1 MKKWA
6 QISAVLIIGLT
17 GILIFYSLVV
27 TKPVAET
34 VQREAVL
41 STVEVWVAEP
51 SEHQVVIDTQGIVE
65 PVHVTDLASEVGG
78 RVKFLSPDFE
88 VGQRFE
94 EGQVMLEIDSS
105 DYEAIQAK
113 ANSELSEAKLSL
125 IKEKALS
132 RQAIRDWEALGK
144 GKDPNDLVL
153 RKPQLET
160 ALARVVAAKAGLE
173 KSERDLERTKTR
185 SPYESKVKK
194 TNVELGSLLS
204 PGTIIGSIYSAD
216 KYEIRLPVSISDYD
230 FVEFDSSSE
239 VSFYTDIAGT
249 QHEWKGQL
257 LRTESQVDR
266 SSQSIFLV
274 ASIENTDLKNKFL
287 VPGIYLK
294 AKLFGKKI
302 KDTYSVPR
310 GALIGKNRIIIALE
324 NDTVSF
330 KEVTIMR
337 SSRDEVIISGGISRG
352 DRIVTTPIPNA
363 IEGMKVNIYDD
374 SVLVD

>member
-6 QISAVLIIGLT
+6 QITAVLIIGLT

-274 ASIENTDLKNKFL
+274 ASIENSDLKNKFL

-352 DRIVTTPIPNA
+352 DRIITTPIPNA

>member
-6 QISAVLIIGLT
+6 QITAVFIVGLI
-17 GILIFYSLVV
+17 GILVFYSLVA

-34 VQREAVL
+34 VQRQAVL
-41 STVEVWVAEP
+41 STVEVWLAEP
-51 SEHQVVIDTQGIVE
+51 TEHQVVIESQGVVE

-78 RVKFLSPDFE
+78 RVKFLSPEFE
-88 VGQRFE
+88 VGQRFQ
-94 EGQVMLEIDSS
+94 EGQVILEIDSS

-113 ANSELSEAKLSL
+113 ANSELAEAKLYL
-125 IKEKALS
+125 IKERALS
-132 RQAIRDWEALGK
+132 QQASRDWEALGK

-160 ALARVVAAKAGLE
+160 ALARVVAAKAALE
-173 KSERDLERTKTR
+173 KSERDLERTKIR
-185 SPYESKVKK
+185 SPYESKIKN
-194 TNVELGSLLS
+194 TNIELGSLLS
-204 PGTIIGSIYSAD
+204 PGTTIGSIYSAD

-230 FVEFDSSSE
+230 FVEFDFSSE
-239 VSFYTDIAGT
+239 VSFQTDIAGAQYKWT
-249 QHEWKGQL
+249 GQL

-274 ASIENTDLKNKFL
+274 ASIENSELKNKFL

-330 KEVTIMR
+330 KEVTIIR
-337 SSRDEVIISGGISRG
+337 SSREEVIISEGISKG

-363 IEGMKVNIYDD
+363 IEGMKVNIYDE

>member
-6 QISAVLIIGLT
+6 QITAVFIVGLI
-17 GILIFYSLVV
+17 GILVFYSLVA

-34 VQREAVL
+34 VQRQAVL
-41 STVEVWVAEP
+41 STVEVWLAEP
-51 SEHQVVIDTQGIVE
+51 TEHQVVIESQGVVE

-78 RVKFLSPDFE
+78 RVKFLSPEFE
-88 VGQRFE
+88 VGQRFQ
-94 EGQVMLEIDSS
+94 EGQVILEIDSS

-113 ANSELSEAKLSL
+113 ANSELAEAKLYL
-125 IKEKALS
+125 IKERALS
-132 RQAIRDWEALGK
+132 QQASRDWEALGK

-160 ALARVVAAKAGLE
+160 ALARVVAAKAALE
-173 KSERDLERTKTR
+173 KSERDLERTKIR
-185 SPYESKVKK
+185 SPYESKIKN
-194 TNVELGSLLS
+194 TNIELGSLLS
-204 PGTIIGSIYSAD
+204 PGTTIGSIYSAD

-230 FVEFDSSSE
+230 FVEFDFSSE
-239 VSFYTDIAGT
+239 VSFQTDIAGAQYKWT
-249 QHEWKGQL
+249 GQL

-274 ASIENTDLKNKFL
+274 ASIENSELKDKFL

-330 KEVTIMR
+330 KEVTIIR
-337 SSRDEVIISGGISRG
+337 SSREEVIISEGISKG

-363 IEGMKVNIYDD
+363 IEGMKVNIYDE
-374 SVLVD
+374 SVLVN

>member
-6 QISAVLIIGLT
+6 QITAVFIVGLI
-17 GILIFYSLVV
+17 GILVFYSLVA

-34 VQREAVL
+34 VQRQAVL
-41 STVEVWVAEP
+41 STVEVWLAEP
-51 SEHQVVIDTQGIVE
+51 TEHQVVIESQGVVE

-78 RVKFLSPDFE
+78 RVKFLSPEFE
-88 VGQRFE
+88 VGQRFQ
-94 EGQVMLEIDSS
+94 EGQVILEIDSS

-113 ANSELSEAKLSL
+113 ANSELAEAKLYL
-125 IKEKALS
+125 IKERALS
-132 RQAIRDWEALGK
+132 QQASRDWEALGK

-160 ALARVVAAKAGLE
+160 ALARVVAAKAALE
-173 KSERDLERTKTR
+173 KSERDLERTKIR
-185 SPYESKVKK
+185 SPYESKIKN
-194 TNVELGSLLS
+194 TNIELGSLLS
-204 PGTIIGSIYSAD
+204 PGTTIGSIYSAD

-230 FVEFDSSSE
+230 FVEFDFSSE
-239 VSFYTDIAGT
+239 VSFQTDIAGAQYKWT
-249 QHEWKGQL
+249 GQL

-274 ASIENTDLKNKFL
+274 ASIENSELKNKFL

-330 KEVTIMR
+330 KEVTIIR
-337 SSRDEVIISGGISRG
+337 SSREEVIISEGISKG

-363 IEGMKVNIYDD
+363 IEGMKVNVYDE
-374 SVLVD
+374 SVLVN

>member
-6 QISAVLIIGLT
+6 QITAVFIVGLI
-17 GILIFYSLVV
+17 GILVFYSLVA

-34 VQREAVL
+34 VQRQAVL
-41 STVEVWVAEP
+41 STVEVWPAEP
-51 SEHQVVIDTQGIVE
+51 TEHQVVIESQGVVE

-78 RVKFLSPDFE
+78 RVKFLSPEFE
-88 VGQRFE
+88 VGQRFQ
-94 EGQVMLEIDSS
+94 EGQVILEIDSS

-113 ANSELSEAKLSL
+113 ANSELAEAKLYL
-125 IKEKALS
+125 IKERALS
-132 RQAIRDWEALGK
+132 QQASRDWEALGK

-160 ALARVVAAKAGLE
+160 ALARVVAAKAALE
-173 KSERDLERTKTR
+173 KSERDLERTKIR
-185 SPYESKVKK
+185 SPYESKIKN
-194 TNVELGSLLS
+194 TNIELGSLLS
-204 PGTIIGSIYSAD
+204 PGTTIGSIYSAD

-230 FVEFDSSSE
+230 FVEFDFSSE
-239 VSFYTDIAGT
+239 VSFQTDIAGAQYKWT
-249 QHEWKGQL
+249 GQL

-274 ASIENTDLKNKFL
+274 ASIENSELKNKFL

-330 KEVTIMR
+330 KEVTIIR
-337 SSRDEVIISGGISRG
+337 SSREEVIISEGISKG

-363 IEGMKVNIYDD
+363 IEGMKVNIYDE

>member
-6 QISAVLIIGLT
+6 QITAVFIVGLI
-17 GILIFYSLVV
+17 GILVFYSLVA

-34 VQREAVL
+34 VQRQAVL
-41 STVEVWVAEP
+41 STVEVWLAEP
-51 SEHQVVIDTQGIVE
+51 TEHQVVIESQGVVE

-78 RVKFLSPDFE
+78 RVKFLSPEFE
-88 VGQRFE
+88 VGQRFQ
-94 EGQVMLEIDSS
+94 EGQVILEIDSS

-113 ANSELSEAKLSL
+113 ANSELAEAKLYL
-125 IKEKALS
+125 IKERALS
-132 RQAIRDWEALGK
+132 QQASRDWEALGK

-160 ALARVVAAKAGLE
+160 ALARVVAAKAALE
-173 KSERDLERTKTR
+173 KSERDLERTKIR
-185 SPYESKVKK
+185 SPYESKIKN
-194 TNVELGSLLS
+194 TNIELGSLLS
-204 PGTIIGSIYSAD
+204 PGTTIGSIYSAD

-230 FVEFDSSSE
+230 FVEFDFSSE
-239 VSFYTDIAGT
+239 VSFQTDIAGAQYKWT
-249 QHEWKGQL
+249 GQL

-274 ASIENTDLKNKFL
+274 ASIENSELKDKFL

-330 KEVTIMR
+330 KEVTIIR
-337 SSRDEVIISGGISRG
+337 SSREEVIISEGISKG

-363 IEGMKVNIYDD
+363 IEGMKVNIYDE

>member
-6 QISAVLIIGLT
+6 QITAVFIVGLI
-17 GILIFYSLVV
+17 GILVFYSLVA

-34 VQREAVL
+34 VQRQAVL
-41 STVEVWVAEP
+41 STVEVWLAEP
-51 SEHQVVIDTQGIVE
+51 TEHQVVIESQGVVE

-78 RVKFLSPDFE
+78 RVKFLSPEFE
-88 VGQRFE
+88 VGQRFQ
-94 EGQVMLEIDSS
+94 EGQVILEIDSS

-113 ANSELSEAKLSL
+113 ANSELAEAKLYL
-125 IKEKALS
+125 IKERALS
-132 RQAIRDWEALGK
+132 QQASRDWEALGK

-160 ALARVVAAKAGLE
+160 ALARVVAAKAALE
-173 KSERDLERTKTR
+173 KSERDLERTKIR
-185 SPYESKVKK
+185 SPYESKIKN
-194 TNVELGSLLS
+194 TNIELGSLLS
-204 PGTIIGSIYSAD
+204 PGTTIGSIYSAD

-230 FVEFDSSSE
+230 FVEFDFSSE
-239 VSFYTDIAGT
+239 VSFQTDIAGAQYKWT
-249 QHEWKGQL
+249 GQL

-274 ASIENTDLKNKFL
+274 ASIENSELKNKFL

-330 KEVTIMR
+330 KEVTIIR
-337 SSRDEVIISGGISRG
+337 SSREEVIISEGISKG

-363 IEGMKVNIYDD
+363 IEGMKVNIYDE
-374 SVLVD
+374 SVLVN

>member
-6 QISAVLIIGLT
+6 QITAVLIIGLT

-173 KSERDLERTKTR
+173 KSERDLERTKIR

-274 ASIENTDLKNKFL
+274 ASIENSDLKNKFL

-337 SSRDEVIISGGISRG
+337 SSRDEVIISGGISKG
-352 DRIVTTPIPNA
+352 DRIITTPIPNA

>member
-6 QISAVLIIGLT
+6 QITAVFIVGLI
-17 GILIFYSLVV
+17 GILVFYSLVA

-34 VQREAVL
+34 VQRQAVL
-41 STVEVWVAEP
+41 STVEVWLAEP
-51 SEHQVVIDTQGIVE
+51 TEHQVVIESQGVVE

-78 RVKFLSPDFE
+78 RVKFLSPEFE
-88 VGQRFE
+88 VGQRFQ
-94 EGQVMLEIDSS
+94 EGQVILEIDSS

-113 ANSELSEAKLSL
+113 ANSELAEAKLYL
-125 IKEKALS
+125 IKERALS
-132 RQAIRDWEALGK
+132 QQASRDWEALGK

-160 ALARVVAAKAGLE
+160 ALARVVAAKAALE
-173 KSERDLERTKTR
+173 KSERDLERTKIR
-185 SPYESKVKK
+185 SPYESKIKN
-194 TNVELGSLLS
+194 TNIELGSLLS
-204 PGTIIGSIYSAD
+204 PGTTIGSIYSAD

-230 FVEFDSSSE
+230 FVEFDFSSE
-239 VSFYTDIAGT
+239 VSFQTDIAGAQYKWT
-249 QHEWKGQL
+249 GQL

-274 ASIENTDLKNKFL
+274 ASIENSELKNKFL

-330 KEVTIMR
+330 KEVTIIR
-337 SSRDEVIISGGISRG
+337 SSREEVIISEGISKG

-363 IEGMKVNIYDD
+363 IEGMKVNIYNE

>member
-6 QISAVLIIGLT
+6 QITAVFIVGLI
-17 GILIFYSLVV
+17 GILVFYSLVA

-34 VQREAVL
+34 VQRQAVF
-41 STVEVWVAEP
+41 STVEVWLAEP
-51 SEHQVVIDTQGIVE
+51 TEHQVVIESQGVVE

-78 RVKFLSPDFE
+78 RVKSLSPEFE
-88 VGQRFE
+88 VGQRFQ
-94 EGQVMLEIDSS
+94 EGQVILEIDSS

-113 ANSELSEAKLSL
+113 ANSELAEAKLYL
-125 IKEKALS
+125 IKERALS
-132 RQAIRDWEALGK
+132 QQASRDWEALGK

-160 ALARVVAAKAGLE
+160 ALARVVAAKAALE
-173 KSERDLERTKTR
+173 KSERDLERTKIR
-185 SPYESKVKK
+185 SPYESKIKN
-194 TNVELGSLLS
+194 TNIELGSLLS
-204 PGTIIGSIYSAD
+204 PGTTIGSIYSAD

-230 FVEFDSSSE
+230 FVEFDFSSE
-239 VSFYTDIAGT
+239 VSFQTDIAGAQYKWT
-249 QHEWKGQL
+249 GQL

-274 ASIENTDLKNKFL
+274 ASIENSELKNKFL

-330 KEVTIMR
+330 KEVTIIR
-337 SSRDEVIISGGISRG
+337 SSREEVIISEGISKG

-363 IEGMKVNIYDD
+363 IEGMKVNIYDE

>member
-6 QISAVLIIGLT
+6 QITAVFIVGLI
-17 GILIFYSLVV
+17 GILVFYSLVA

-34 VQREAVL
+34 VQRQAVF
-41 STVEVWVAEP
+41 STVEVWLAEP
-51 SEHQVVIDTQGIVE
+51 TEHQVVIESQGVVE

-78 RVKFLSPDFE
+78 RVKFLSPEFE
-88 VGQRFE
+88 VGQRFQ
-94 EGQVMLEIDSS
+94 EGQVILEIDSS

-113 ANSELSEAKLSL
+113 ANSELAEAKLYL
-125 IKEKALS
+125 IKERALS
-132 RQAIRDWEALGK
+132 QQASRDWEALGK

-160 ALARVVAAKAGLE
+160 ALARVVAAKAALE
-173 KSERDLERTKTR
+173 KSERDLERTKIR
-185 SPYESKVKK
+185 SPYESKIKN
-194 TNVELGSLLS
+194 TNIELGSLLS
-204 PGTIIGSIYSAD
+204 PGTTIGSIYSAD

-230 FVEFDSSSE
+230 FVEFDFSSE
-239 VSFYTDIAGT
+239 VSFQTDIAGAQYKWT
-249 QHEWKGQL
+249 GQL

-274 ASIENTDLKNKFL
+274 ASIENSELKNKFL

-330 KEVTIMR
+330 KEVTIIR
-337 SSRDEVIISGGISRG
+337 SSREEVIISEGISKG

-363 IEGMKVNIYDD
+363 IEGMKVNIYDE

>member
-6 QISAVLIIGLT
+6 QITAVLIIGLT

-41 STVEVWVAEP
+41 STVEVWVAES
-51 SEHQVVIDTQGIVE
+51 SEHQVLIETQGIVE

-78 RVKFLSPDFE
+78 RVKLLSPDFE
-88 VGQRFE
+88 VGQRFK

-125 IKEKALS
+125 IKERALS
-132 RQAIRDWEALGK
+132 QQAIRDWEALGK

-173 KSERDLERTKTR
+173 KSERDLERTKIR
-185 SPYESKVKK
+185 SPYESKVNK

-239 VSFYTDIAGT
+239 VSFHTDIAGT

-274 ASIENTDLKNKFL
+274 ASIENSDLKNKFL

-337 SSRDEVIISGGISRG
+337 SSRDEVIISGGISKG